1 MIVTLHGVAIQLR
14 RLTGPCKGA
23 GMMVVG
29 KFKDKI
35 VQIVRVVDSVQFSED
50 KGWILICFD
59 FDKPMR
65 KRDHVKWFRASDVK
79 FEWVREFAGE

>member
-1 MIVTLHGVAIQLR
+1 MEAISDPVIR
-14 RLTGPCKGA
+14 CMECHEISDA
-23 GMMVVG
+23 HVY
-29 KFKDKI
+29 
-35 VQIVRVVDSVQFSED
+35 
-50 KGWILICFD
+50 KGWILVCFD